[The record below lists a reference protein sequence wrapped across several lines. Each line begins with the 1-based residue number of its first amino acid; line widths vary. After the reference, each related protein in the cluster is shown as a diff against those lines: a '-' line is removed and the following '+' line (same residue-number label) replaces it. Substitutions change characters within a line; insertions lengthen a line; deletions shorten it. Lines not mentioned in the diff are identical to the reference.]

1 MTTNDPHSGDD
12 VRRPGSLADPHSAS
26 PEQLDT
32 GTHDT
37 ARAELSAQ
45 QAAHRAGI
53 IHAGGD
59 GGRPAAGGEPKNAM
73 DRYFGITASGST
85 VPIELRAGLTT
96 FLTMSYIIFVNP
108 QVLGAA
114 IDVGPTTFVQL
125 LSVTCIA
132 AMVGT
137 LLMGLVARYPFAQAP
152 GMGLNA
158 FFAFTVVLGM
168 GVEWQT
174 ALGAVF
180 ISGILFVV
188 LSVIGARRAIVQA
201 IPMGLKLAITAGIGT
216 FLALLG
222 LRSAGI
228 VVANEATLVGLG
240 DLGAPTAWIAI
251 IGLIVTAVLLQL
263 KVKGA
268 ILWGILASSLLAIVT
283 RVEVYAGG
291 PDGALQAFPGFTDG
305 IVGAPVWPGDLVGQ
319 MDLVGALG
327 LGLLSVVFTFFFVDF
342 FDATG
347 TLTGLSQRA
356 GYLDEKGD
364 MPRAKTVF
372 SMDGLAA
379 MFGALMGT
387 STTTAYVESASGIE
401 EGGRTGLTA
410 TVTGLLFGLALFIWP
425 LAGAIPGAAT
435 APALILIGA
444 LMMDGIRHIDW
455 DQVSEGVP
463 AFLTIIVMP
472 LTFSIA
478 NGVSMGIISYC
489 AIKVL
494 TGRGKD
500 VHWALYIV
508 AALLLARYIW
518 LDAG

>member
-1 MTTNDPHSGDD
+1 MSDPTNPN
-12 VRRPGSLADPHSAS
+12 RFADPHSAS

-32 GTHDT
+32 GTYDT
-37 ARAELSAQ
+37 ARTELSAQ
-45 QAAHRAGI
+45 QAGHRAGMLDD
-53 IHAGGD
+53 D
-59 GGRPAAGGEPKNAM
+59 GNPVDPALQPREPKGPL
-73 DRYFGITASGST
+73 DRFFGISGHGSSI
-85 VPIELRAGLTT
+85 PIELRAGLTT

-108 QVLGAA
+108 TVLGNA
-114 IDVGPTTFVQL
+114 IDVGPTTFAQL

-132 AMVGT
+132 AAFGT
-137 LLMGLVARYPFAQAP
+137 LIMGIIARYPFAQAP

-158 FFAFTVVLGM
+158 FFAFSVVLGM
-168 GVEWQT
+168 GVAWQT

-188 LSVIGARRAIVQA
+188 LSLLGVRRAIVQG
-201 IPMGLKLAITAGIGT
+201 IPMGLKLAITAGIGC

-222 LRSAGI
+222 MRSAGI
-228 VVANEATLVGLG
+228 VVANEATLVGMG
-240 DLGAPTAWIAI
+240 DLGNPTAWLAI

-263 KVKGA
+263 RVKGA
-268 ILWGILASSLLAIVT
+268 ILWGILATSLLAILT
-283 RVEVYAGG
+283 RADVYAGG
-291 PDGALQAFPGFTDG
+291 ADGALQAFPGFNDG
-305 IVGAPVWPGDLVGQ
+305 VVGLPVWPTDLVGQ
-319 MDLVGALG
+319 MDIAGALG
-327 LGLLSVVFTFFFVDF
+327 IGLLSVVFTFFFVDF

-347 TLTGLSQRA
+347 TLTGLAHRS

-379 MFGALMGT
+379 MFGAFMGT

-410 TVTGLLFGLALFIWP
+410 VTTGLLFVLALFLWP

-435 APALILIGA
+435 APALILVGA
-444 LMMDGIRHIDW
+444 LMMDGIRHIEW
-455 DQVSEGVP
+455 DEVAEGVP
-463 AFLTIIVMP
+463 AFLTIIAMP

-489 AIKVL
+489 AIKAL
-494 TGRGKD
+494 TGKAKE
-500 VHWALYIV
+500 VHWVLYVVAL
-508 AALLLARYIW
+508 LLLARYVF
-518 LDAG
+518 LGSH